1 MNKTKLQERIK
12 SFVDKKIKEMS
23 TGGGAGAGAT
33 TGAGYADAT
42 PKAFK
47 KKNEAKTPKRFQN
60 PPKSGKG
67 VPTVFTK
74 GTADLSA
81 YKNIGY
87 REVKPSEMIDAKYLW
102 AGKGGLKEN
111 KIEYQKIIDY
121 DIDPTFKNDVPN
133 VEVELIDDGGIK
145 SPDAAFKVSAFYHDG
160 SNGKMRI
167 FKDNPML
174 QKAVTAL
181 LQKEFQKTFRRV
193 IHGVLGEPFGL
204 KENIN
209 PTDTIKTDV
218 PLFIRL
224 LEYARENA
232 KTDMDLHNVTEKVI
246 SLSSTGKTLTMSD
259 YDNIVK
265 KQSLNESRYSQF
277 KKQTEVVK
285 PSTQMHV
292 AIREIKKRL
301 QEVNKIAGYTKQLR
315 SELSESNDVAYN
327 KRTEA
332 YLEQLMKETAT
343 LYKNLKQI
351 KENGKGK
358 SINS

>member
-1 MNKTKLQERIK
+1 MKKTQLQEKIK
-12 SFVDKKIKEMS
+12 NFVGKKLKEMS
-23 TGGGAGAGAT
+23 TGGGATAGAT
-33 TGAGYADAT
+33 TGAGYAYATAT

-47 KKNEAKTPKRFQN
+47 KKTKTEARTPKRFQN

-102 AGKGGLKEN
+102 AGKGGLKES
-111 KIEYQKIIDY
+111 K
-121 DIDPTFKNDVPN
+121 
-133 VEVELIDDGGIK
+133 
-145 SPDAAFKVSAFYHDG
+145 
-160 SNGKMRI
+160 
-167 FKDNPML
+167 
-174 QKAVTAL
+174 
-181 LQKEFQKTFRRV
+181 
-193 IHGVLGEPFGL
+193 
-204 KENIN
+204 N

>member
-1 MNKTKLQERIK
+1 MKKTQLQEKIK
-12 SFVDKKIKEMS
+12 NFVGKKLKEMS
-23 TGGGAGAGAT
+23 TGGGATAGAT
-33 TGAGYADAT
+33 TGAGYAYAT

-47 KKNEAKTPKRFQN
+47 KKTKTEARTPKRFQN

-74 GTADLSA
+74 GTASLKPYTS
-81 YKNIGY
+81 IGY

-102 AGKGGLKEN
+102 AGKG
-111 KIEYQKIIDY
+111 
-121 DIDPTFKNDVPN
+121 
-133 VEVELIDDGGIK
+133 
-145 SPDAAFKVSAFYHDG
+145 
-160 SNGKMRI
+160 
-167 FKDNPML
+167 
-174 QKAVTAL
+174 
-181 LQKEFQKTFRRV
+181 
-193 IHGVLGEPFGL
+193 GL

-224 LEYARENA
+224 LEYAREDA

-285 PSTQMHV
+285 PSTQMQRAV
-292 AIREIKKRL
+292 REIKKKL
-301 QEVNKIAGYTKQLR
+301 QEANKIVNYTKQLKT
-315 SELSESNDVAYN
+315 ELSETNQVEYN

-332 YLEQLMKETAT
+332 VMNQLIKEIAS
-343 LYKNLKQI
+343 LYKSLKQI